1 MRTRNKVS
9 VVYILL
15 ALLPTTFFLTQ
26 CKSHQEGT
34 VKEDK
39 TMLRKIYV
47 DKAEVLDSAEKDD
60 VLKVRVIGNLPSP
73 AYSFATFDVKIDGNV
88 IEITPL
94 AKKITNDMVAQV
106 LVPFDEICRV
116 DNLKK
121 GSYQLKIHCHGDRV
135 LEYTT
140 SK

>member
-1 MRTRNKVS
+1 MRTRNKANVA
-9 VVYILL
+9 YILL
-15 ALLPTTFFLTQ
+15 ALLPTTLFLTQ

-47 DKAEVLDSAEKDD
+47 DKAEVLDNAEDD

-73 AYSFATFDVKIDGNV
+73 AYSFAAFDVNVDGNI

-94 AKKITNDMVAQV
+94 AKKTSNDMVAQV

-116 DNLKK
+116 ENLKK

-140 SK
+140 VK